1 MIRIPSSASLESVL
15 HNVQDTLKRPKHL
28 VCASFFLENYW
39 HSVLY
44 LKVMTQR
51 SKLTLG
57 LVPLIELD
65 TNDDP
70 VLLATKTMEEIG
82 KLEAEVI
89 ILYTKTG
96 NIELMLLQVM
106 SCRLLII
113 VSTSSRFHLRLQDE
127 K

>member
-1 MIRIPSSASLESVL
+1 
-15 HNVQDTLKRPKHL
+15 
-28 VCASFFLENYW
+28 
-39 HSVLY
+39 
-44 LKVMTQR
+44 MTQR

-70 VLLATKTMEEIG
+70 VLLAKKTMEEIG

-89 ILYTKTG
+89 ILYTKTR
-96 NIELMLLQVM
+96 NIELMLLQVI
-106 SCRLLII
+106 SRRLLII